1 MILAALTNDYIPWG
15 DVKGQDGVVILAG
28 MLLFPSATV
37 VYGGTRMI
45 FAAYE
50 AYLEKKQEREQKR
63 KEYENAL
70 IERGRKQ
77 GLEQGRERGLEQ
89 GRKQERERVE
99 SGLEAVLA
107 NMSEAE
113 RDEVLRFIRGQPA
126 SC

>member
-77 GLEQGRERGLEQ
+77 GLEQGLEQ
-89 GRKQERERVE
+89 GRKQERERME

-113 RDEVLRFIRGQPA
+113 RDEVLRFIRGQSA
-126 SC
+126 SR